1 MDFSREDLE
10 LIRKVL
16 NSTENEKA
24 WKLALRI
31 TKELKKEDIAAKED
45 KPAEVKQVLVRSACS
60 GMSIAEAME
69 NVKAV
74 RSKKELVA
82 LVNEYG
88 LGYYD
93 VKTLDTQEY
102 GYDKRIGW
110 NSWLITAD
118 TKELP
123 QQAVFFA
130 NGDFRELPEE

>member
-16 NSTENEKA
+16 NGTENEKA
-24 WKLALRI
+24 WKLAMRI
-31 TKELKKEDIAAKED
+31 TKELKKED
-45 KPAEVKQVLVRSACS
+45 KPVKPVLVRNACS

-69 NVKAV
+69 NVKEV

-82 LVNEYG
+82 LVNRWD
-88 LGYYD
+88 GYYD
-93 VKTLDTQEY
+93 ADTLATSEY
-102 GYDKRIGW
+102 GYDERVGW
-110 NSWLITAD
+110 KTWLITAD
-118 TKELP
+118 TKEFP

>member
-1 MDFSREDLE
+1 MDFSREELE

-16 NSTENEKA
+16 NGTENETA
-24 WKLALRI
+24 WKLAMRI
-31 TKELKKEDIAAKED
+31 TKELKKED

-60 GMSIAEAME
+60 GMSISEAME

-82 LVNEYG
+82 LVNEWG
-88 LGYYD
+88 EGYY
-93 VKTLDTQEY
+93 KTETLDTYEY

-118 TKELP
+118 TDEYKA
-123 QQAVFFA
+123 QAVFFA

>member
-16 NSTENEKA
+16 NGTENEKA

-31 TKELKKEDIAAKED
+31 TKELKKEDKAV
-45 KPAEVKQVLVRSACS
+45 KPVLVRSACS

-69 NVKAV
+69 NVKEV

-82 LVNEYG
+82 LVNEWG
-88 LGYYD
+88 EGYYKTD
-93 VKTLDTQEY
+93 TLDTYEY

-118 TKELP
+118 TDEYKA
-123 QQAVFFA
+123 QAVFFA

>member
-16 NSTENEKA
+16 NGTENEKA
-24 WKLALRI
+24 WKLAMRI
-31 TKELKKEDIAAKED
+31 TKELKKED
-45 KPAEVKQVLVRSACS
+45 KPAQEIKRVLVRSACS

-69 NVKAV
+69 NAKEI

-82 LVNEYG
+82 LVNEFG
-88 LGYYD
+88 DCYD
-93 VKTLDTQEY
+93 VKTLDTKEY
-102 GYDKRIGW
+102 GYDERTGW
-110 NSWLITAD
+110 HTWLITAD
-118 TKELP
+118 TKEVP

>member
-1 MDFSREDLE
+1 MVFSREELE

-16 NSTENEKA
+16 NGTENEKA
-24 WKLALRI
+24 WKLAMRI
-31 TKELKKEDIAAKED
+31 TKELKKEDKPMEN

-74 RSKKELVA
+74 RSIKELVA

-88 LGYYD
+88 LGYYKTD
-93 VKTLDTQEY
+93 TLDTYEY

-118 TKELP
+118 TDEYKA
-123 QQAVFFA
+123 QAVFFA

>member
-16 NSTENEKA
+16 NGTENEKA

-31 TKELKKEDIAAKED
+31 TKELKKED
-45 KPAEVKQVLVRSACS
+45 KPVKPVLVRSACS

-69 NVKAV
+69 NVKEI

-82 LVNEYG
+82 LVNEWG
-88 LGYYD
+88 EGYYKTD
-93 VKTLDTQEY
+93 TLDTYEY

-118 TKELP
+118 TDEYKA
-123 QQAVFFA
+123 QAVFFA
-130 NGDFRELPEE
+130 NGDFRDLPEE

>member
-16 NSTENEKA
+16 NGTENEKA

-31 TKELKKEDIAAKED
+31 TKELKKEDKNV
-45 KPAEVKQVLVRSACS
+45 KPVLVRSACS
-60 GMSIAEAME
+60 GMSVAEAME
-69 NVKAV
+69 NVREV

-82 LVNEYG
+82 LVNEWG
-88 LGYYD
+88 EGYYKTD
-93 VKTLDTQEY
+93 TLDTYEY

-118 TKELP
+118 TDEYKA
-123 QQAVFFA
+123 QAVFFA
-130 NGDFRELPEE
+130 NGDFRDLPEE

>member
-1 MDFSREDLE
+1 MVFSREELE

-16 NSTENEKA
+16 NGTENETA
-24 WKLALRI
+24 WKLAMRI
-31 TKELKKEDIAAKED
+31 TKELKKEDKAV
-45 KPAEVKQVLVRSACS
+45 KPVLVRTACS

-69 NVKAV
+69 NVKEV

-82 LVNEYG
+82 LVNEWG
-88 LGYYD
+88 EGYY
-93 VKTLDTQEY
+93 KTETLDTYEY

-118 TKELP
+118 TDEYKA
-123 QQAVFFA
+123 QAVFFA

>member
-1 MDFSREDLE
+1 MDFSREELE

-16 NSTENEKA
+16 NGTENETA

-31 TKELKKEDIAAKED
+31 TKELKKEVKPMEN

-74 RSKKELVA
+74 RSIKELVA

-88 LGYYD
+88 LGYY
-93 VKTLDTQEY
+93 KTETLDTYEY

-118 TKELP
+118 TDEYKA
-123 QQAVFFA
+123 QAVFFA

>member
-16 NSTENEKA
+16 NGTENETA

-31 TKELKKEDIAAKED
+31 TKELKKEDKNV
-45 KPAEVKQVLVRSACS
+45 KPVLVRTACS

-69 NVKAV
+69 NVKEV

-82 LVNEYG
+82 LVNEWG
-88 LGYYD
+88 EGYY
-93 VKTLDTQEY
+93 KTETLDTYEY

-118 TKELP
+118 TDEYKA
-123 QQAVFFA
+123 QAVFFA
-130 NGDFRELPEE
+130 NGDFRDLPEE

>member
-16 NSTENEKA
+16 NGTENEAA
-24 WKLALRI
+24 WKLAMRI
-31 TKELKKEDIAAKED
+31 TKELKTEKK
-45 KPAEVKQVLVRSACS
+45 AEPILVRSACS

-69 NVKAV
+69 NVKEV

-88 LGYYD
+88 GYYNSN
-93 VKTLDTQEY
+93 TLETLEY
-102 GYDKRIGW
+102 GYDERVGW
-110 NSWLITAD
+110 KTWLITAD
-118 TKELP
+118 TKEFP

-130 NGDFRELPEE
+130 NGDFRNLPEE

>member
-16 NSTENEKA
+16 NGTENEKA

-31 TKELKKEDIAAKED
+31 TKELKKED
-45 KPAEVKQVLVRSACS
+45 KPVKPVLVRSACS
-60 GMSIAEAME
+60 MMSLAESME
-69 NVKAV
+69 NVKEV

-82 LVNEYG
+82 LVLNEFG
-88 LGYYD
+88 DYYNT
-93 VKTLDTQEY
+93 KTLDTQEY
-102 GYDKRIGW
+102 GYDERISW
-110 NSWLITAD
+110 NTWLITAD
-118 TKELP
+118 TKEFP

>member
-1 MDFSREDLE
+1 MDFSREELE

-16 NSTENEKA
+16 NSTENETA
-24 WKLALRI
+24 WKLAMRI
-31 TKELKKEDIAAKED
+31 TKELKKEDKPMEN

-74 RSKKELVA
+74 RSIKELVA

-88 LGYYD
+88 LGYY
-93 VKTLDTQEY
+93 KTETLDTYEY

-118 TKELP
+118 TDEYKA
-123 QQAVFFA
+123 QAVFFA
-130 NGDFRELPEE
+130 NGDFRDLPEE

>member
-1 MDFSREDLE
+1 MVFSREELE

-16 NSTENEKA
+16 NGTENEKA
-24 WKLALRI
+24 WKLAMRI
-31 TKELKKEDIAAKED
+31 TKELKKEDKPMEN

-74 RSKKELVA
+74 RSIKELVA

-88 LGYYD
+88 LGYY
-93 VKTLDTQEY
+93 KTETLDTYEY

-118 TKELP
+118 TDEYKA
-123 QQAVFFA
+123 QAVFFA
-130 NGDFRELPEE
+130 NGDFRDLPEE

>member
-1 MDFSREDLE
+1 MDFSREELE

-16 NSTENEKA
+16 NGTENETA

-31 TKELKKEDIAAKED
+31 TKELKKEDKPMEN

-60 GMSIAEAME
+60 GMSITEAME

-74 RSKKELVA
+74 RSIKELVA

-88 LGYYD
+88 LGYY
-93 VKTLDTQEY
+93 KTETLDTYEY

-118 TKELP
+118 TDEYKA
-123 QQAVFFA
+123 QAVFFA

>member
-16 NSTENEKA
+16 NGTENEKA

-31 TKELKKEDIAAKED
+31 TKELKKEE
-45 KPAEVKQVLVRSACS
+45 KPAEVKHVLVRSACS

-82 LVNEYG
+82 LVNEFG
-88 LGYYD
+88 MGYYD

-118 TKELP
+118 TKEFP

-130 NGDFRELPEE
+130 NGDFRDLPEE

>member
-16 NSTENEKA
+16 NGTENEKA

-31 TKELKKEDIAAKED
+31 TKELKKEDKNV
-45 KPAEVKQVLVRSACS
+45 KPVLVRTACS
-60 GMSIAEAME
+60 GMSVAEAME
-69 NVKAV
+69 NVKEV

-82 LVNEYG
+82 LVNEWG
-88 LGYYD
+88 EGYY
-93 VKTLDTQEY
+93 KTETLDTFEY

-118 TKELP
+118 TDEYKA
-123 QQAVFFA
+123 QAVFFA

>member
-1 MDFSREDLE
+1 MDFSREELE

-16 NSTENEKA
+16 NGTENETA

-31 TKELKKEDIAAKED
+31 TKELKKEDKPMEN

-74 RSKKELVA
+74 RSIKELVA

-88 LGYYD
+88 LGYYKTD
-93 VKTLDTQEY
+93 TLDTYEY

-118 TKELP
+118 TDEYKA
-123 QQAVFFA
+123 QAVFFA

>member
-16 NSTENEKA
+16 NGTENEKA

-31 TKELKKEDIAAKED
+31 TKELKKED

-82 LVNEYG
+82 LVNEFG
-88 LGYYD
+88 DCYD
-93 VKTLDTQEY
+93 VKTLNTKEY
-102 GYDKRIGW
+102 GYDRRIGW
-110 NSWLITAD
+110 NTWLITAD
-118 TKELP
+118 TKEFP

>member
-16 NSTENEKA
+16 NGTENEKA

-31 TKELKKEDIAAKED
+31 TKELKKED
-45 KPAEVKQVLVRSACS
+45 KPAEVKQVLVRTACS

-82 LVNEYG
+82 LVNEWG
-88 LGYYD
+88 EGYY
-93 VKTLDTQEY
+93 KTETLDTYEY

-118 TKELP
+118 TDEYKA
-123 QQAVFFA
+123 QAVFFA
-130 NGDFRELPEE
+130 NGDFRDLPEE